1 MGACFG
7 VPVLAGRLTPL
18 RFAMARC
25 QDGHAYAPTRLATL
39 GAPSVGCSGL
49 GTSLWRS
56 LTYGLPTSNPQAN
69 QESLGRAAMASLP
82 LFVGYR
88 PHPQKRRRS
97 HSLATARSFV
107 GSRPHPQKRRR
118 SHSLATARSFVGSRP
133 HPHKRR
139 RSHSLAT
146 ARSFVGYRPHPQKSP
161 PKINERVTPP
171 FGRWR
176 LLPPP
181 RSLRGS

>member
-18 RFAMARC
+18 RFAAARC

-49 GTSLWRS
+49 GSSLRRS
-56 LTYGLPTSNPQAN
+56 LTYGLPTSNPQAH
-69 QESLGRAAMASLP
+69 QESLVRAATASLTS
-82 LFVGYR
+82 FVGY
-88 PHPQKRRRS
+88 
-97 HSLATARSFV
+97 
-107 GSRPHPQKRRR
+107 
-118 SHSLATARSFVGSRP
+118 RP

-146 ARSFVGYRPHPQKSP
+146 ARSFVGYRPHPHKRMKNHSFVPLQRPSHHSWATAHTR
-161 PKINERVTPP
+161 ISAEEVI
-171 FGRWR
+171 
-176 LLPPP
+176 
-181 RSLRGS
+181 RSLPLAHSWATAHTRKSA

>member
-7 VPVLAGRLTPL
+7 VPVLAGRLAPL
-18 RFAMARC
+18 RFAAARC

-39 GAPSVGCSGL
+39 AAPSVWCSGL
-49 GTSLWRS
+49 GASLRRS
-56 LTYGLPTSNPQAN
+56 LIRGLPPTPAQAH
-69 QESLGRAAMASLP
+69 QESLGRAATASLP

-88 PHPQKRRRS
+88 PHPHKRMKS

-107 GSRPHPQKRRR
+107 GY
-118 SHSLATARSFVGSRP
+118 RP

-161 PKINERVTPP
+161 PTINERVTPP

-176 LLPPP
+176 L
-181 RSLRGS
+181 